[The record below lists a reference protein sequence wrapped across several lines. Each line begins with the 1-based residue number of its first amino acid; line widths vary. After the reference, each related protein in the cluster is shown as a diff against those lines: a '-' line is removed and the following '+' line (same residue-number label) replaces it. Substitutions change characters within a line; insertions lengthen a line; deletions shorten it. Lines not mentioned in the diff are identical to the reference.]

1 MPTKET
7 EKDEANV
14 KKIVYVKSSI
24 DGKKAIVPIKGSEY
38 AHCHDL
44 FIAEDFSIL
53 PGSIKKVSAGLIM
66 EIPTGYAAL
75 IRERSSTI
83 TKFNM
88 TVEAGD
94 IDSDYRGNV
103 SIVFHRK
110 EGISLWKAIKQS
122 YMDYIHKSY
131 DEAST
136 MRDNS
141 SKLFNAMHSFWL
153 RARLAFHP
161 MDVLADAWS
170 TWRKRNKTLSFK
182 RGDSLA
188 QIEIVKVL
196 PFGFAKL
203 PAGRSMSMTK
213 RGSGGFG
220 STTKSTAK
228 KIRNKKD

>member
-1 MPTKET
+1 
-7 EKDEANV
+7 
-14 KKIVYVKSSI
+14 
-24 DGKKAIVPIKGSEY
+24 
-38 AHCHDL
+38 
-44 FIAEDFSIL
+44 
-53 PGSIKKVSAGLIM
+53 
-66 EIPTGYAAL
+66 
-75 IRERSSTI
+75 
-83 TKFNM
+83 
-88 TVEAGD
+88 
-94 IDSDYRGNV
+94 
-103 SIVFHRK
+103 
-110 EGISLWKAIKQS
+110 
-122 YMDYIHKSY
+122 MDYIHKSY

-161 MDVLADAWS
+161 IDALLADVLADAWS